1 MKLLILSTS
10 LNPRSKSHHLAV
22 RAGEVAA
29 AAGAETIVVELGA
42 LGLPLCGTPDS
53 FEHPEALALTDRIQ
67 EADGIII
74 AAPVYN
80 YDVNAACKNAVE
92 LTGEGWEN
100 KVVGFMC
107 VAGGQS
113 SYMSVMGLASSLMFD
128 FRCVIVPRFVYATG
142 AAFRNNQ
149 LVDAEVEQR
158 VEGLCIE
165 LMRLASA
172 LAVDA

>member
-10 LNPRSKSHHLAV
+10 LNPRSKSHHLAI
-22 RAGEVAA
+22 RASEFAT
-29 AAGAETIVVELGA
+29 AAGAETILVELGA
-42 LGLPLCGTPDS
+42 LDLPLCGTPGS
-53 FEHPEALALTDRIQ
+53 FDHPEALALTDRIQ
-67 EADGIII
+67 EADGVII
-74 AAPVYN
+74 ATPVYN

-92 LTGEGWEN
+92 LTGDGWEN

-113 SYMSVMGLASSLMFD
+113 SYMSIMGLASSLMFD

-142 AAFRNNQ
+142 AAFQNNR
-149 LVDAEVEQR
+149 LVDPEVEKR
-158 VEGLCIE
+158 VESLCAE
-165 LMRLASA
+165 AMRLAAA